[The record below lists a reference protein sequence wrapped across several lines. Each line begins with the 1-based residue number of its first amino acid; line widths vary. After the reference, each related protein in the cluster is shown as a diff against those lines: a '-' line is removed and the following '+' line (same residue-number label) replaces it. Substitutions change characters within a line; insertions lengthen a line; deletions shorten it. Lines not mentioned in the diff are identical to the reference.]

1 MKYHIALFL
10 LLISMCCSNSK
21 KRDLPI
27 YGRKEIKEILIDEK
41 ISYDTIDHKV
51 KDFSFLN
58 QDSLNVDNNTFK
70 NSIYVADFFFTT
82 CPTICPIMKNNMIKV
97 YDYFEN
103 ESNVKFLSH
112 TINPDFDDVRRLKK
126 YSNNLGVSSN
136 KWHFVTGNI
145 DSIYSIAKKSYMVT
159 TIIDQDEPGG
169 FLHSGTFLLV
179 DKKRRIRGVYDGTD
193 KAEMNKLI
201 NDIKILIN

>member
-1 MKYHIALFL
+1 MKYNIAFFL
-10 LLISMCCSNSK
+10 ILISMCCSNSN

-97 YDYFEN
+97 YHYFEN

-112 TINPDFDDVRRLKK
+112 TINPGFDDVGRLNM

-201 NDIKILIN
+201 SDIKILLN